1 MNKIGIKLKTR
12 SPAIFWR
19 KKTMADSK
27 KVQHSTNKKSS
38 NIGIFDKKFTKRL
51 LTWILRWFPQVSVSP
66 RSFQLKSPPLVFFS
80 SFPQK
85 ASLAW
90 IPHWRCRRTK
100 CKESELNT
108 PKVSE
113 NLVRFTFPL
122 FSGKTPQSPE
132 NIFGMS
138 TIIFEMNIWCCE
150 EKWDEMRK

>member
-12 SPAIFWR
+12 SPAIFWN
-19 KKTMADSK
+19 KAMADSK

-66 RSFQLKSPPLVFFS
+66 RSFQLKSPSLVFFS

-85 ASLAW
+85 TSLAW
-90 IPHWRCRRTK
+90 IPHWRCWRTK

-122 FSGKTPQSPE
+122 FSGKAPQSPE

-138 TIIFEMNIWCCE
+138 TIIFKMNIWRCE
-150 EKWDEMRK
+150 EKWYEMRK

>member
-12 SPAIFWR
+12 SPAIFWN
-19 KKTMADSK
+19 KAMADSK

-38 NIGIFDKKFTKRL
+38 NIGIFDKKLKEKAAYL
-51 LTWILRWFPQVSVSP
+51 NSSVIPSGICETQKFSIEKS
-66 RSFQLKSPPLVFFS
+66 SFVFFS

-90 IPHWRCRRTK
+90 IPHWRCWRTK

-122 FSGKTPQSPE
+122 FSGKAPQSPE

-138 TIIFEMNIWCCE
+138 TIIFKMNIWCCE

>member
-12 SPAIFWR
+12 SPAIFWN
-19 KKTMADSK
+19 KAMADSK
-27 KVQHSTNKKSS
+27 KSATLDQKEKSS

-51 LTWILRWFPQVSVSP
+51 LTWILRWFPQVSVRP
-66 RSFQLKSPPLVFFS
+66 RSSQLESPPLVFFS

-85 ASLAW
+85 SSLAW
-90 IPHWRCRRTK
+90 IPHWRCWRTK

-113 NLVRFTFPL
+113 NLVRFTSPL
-122 FSGKTPQSPE
+122 FTGKAPQSPE

-138 TIIFEMNIWCCE
+138 SMVFKMNMCCE

>member
-12 SPAIFWR
+12 SPAIFWN
-19 KKTMADSK
+19 KAMADSK
-27 KVQHSTNKKSS
+27 KCNIRPKKSLQILKYS
-38 NIGIFDKKFTKRL
+38 VKSLRKGCLPEFYGDSLRYLWDPEVLNWKVL
-51 LTWILRWFPQVSVSP
+51 LW
-66 RSFQLKSPPLVFFS
+66 FFS

-90 IPHWRCRRTK
+90 IPHWRCWRTK

-113 NLVRFTFPL
+113 NLVRFTSPL
-122 FSGKTPQSPE
+122 FTGKAPQSPE

-138 TIIFEMNIWCCE
+138 SMVFKMNMCCE

>member
-12 SPAIFWR
+12 SLAIFWN
-19 KKTMADSK
+19 KAMADSK

-38 NIGIFDKKFTKRL
+38 NIGIFDKKLKEKAAYL
-51 LTWILRWFPQVSVSP
+51 NSSVIPSGICVRP

-90 IPHWRCRRTK
+90 IPHWRCWRTK

-113 NLVRFTFPL
+113 NLVRFTSPL
-122 FSGKTPQSPE
+122 FSGKAPQSPE

-138 TIIFEMNIWCCE
+138 TIIFKMNIWCCE